1 MGRIVPVPVNEAPGN
16 YDTAALFN
24 AQVRDLNNFALG
36 PPVFLGYATTAQSI
50 AGSNA
55 MVALNLDTETLDADG
70 GHSTVTNTSRYT
82 PTVAG
87 LYLVFGSV
95 GWPNTVTGDRRLQI
109 GLNGGGVIGSGAS
122 FDPSNAV
129 TSGMQTSAFV
139 TCNGSTDYIEVMAAQ
154 ASGGAMNTSAGASIF
169 TASMRVLWISR

>member
-1 MGRIVPVPVNEAPGN
+1 MGRTVPVAVTESPGN

-24 AQVRDLNNFALG
+24 AQVRDLNNFALT
-36 PPVFLGYATTAQSI
+36 PPMFYGYATTAQSI
-50 AGSNA
+50 PGSNV
-55 MVALNLDTETLDADG
+55 MTALNLDTEVLDADG

-82 PTVAG
+82 PTVPG

-95 GWPNTVTGDRRLQI
+95 GWPSTTAGDRRLQI
-109 GLNGGGVIGSGAS
+109 ALNGGGVIGSGAA

-129 TSGMQTSAFV
+129 TSGMQTSGFV

-154 ASGGAMNTSAGASIF
+154 ASGGPLSTSAGAQPF

>member
-1 MGRIVPVPVNEAPGN
+1 MGRTVPAAATVTPGQFI
-16 YDTAALFN
+16 TGALWN
-24 AQVRDLNNFALG
+24 AQVAALNSFLTAA
-36 PPVFLGYATTAQSI
+36 PVFTGYASTSQSI

-55 MVALNLDTETLDADG
+55 MVALNLDTETLDVDA

-82 PTVAG
+82 PTVPG

-95 GWPNTVTGDRRLQI
+95 GWPNTTAGDRRLQI

-122 FDPSNAV
+122 FDPANAV

-139 TCNGSTDYIEVMAAQ
+139 TCNGTTDYIEVMAAQ
-154 ASGGAMNTSAGASIF
+154 ASGGAINTSAGASIF